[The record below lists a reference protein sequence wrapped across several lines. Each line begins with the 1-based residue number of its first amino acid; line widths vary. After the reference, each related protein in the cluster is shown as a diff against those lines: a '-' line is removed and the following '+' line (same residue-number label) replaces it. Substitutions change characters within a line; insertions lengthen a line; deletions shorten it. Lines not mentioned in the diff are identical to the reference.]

1 MSIKGK
7 WFLTASL
14 VCLSQGAQAQDQ
26 AEQAFTDEVVQCAAY
41 YQIASEAIAS
51 MNAPQMQAVGER
63 LKISATDA
71 ATLASQYRS
80 VEQVDRDIVVQK
92 QQQIAKLGGSTNLGG
107 LMGQYKE
114 LCKTVVYEPQKRLD
128 YWSMVTM

>member
-1 MSIKGK
+1 MNKTWI
-7 WFLTASL
+7 LAASL
-14 VCLSQGAQAQDQ
+14 VCLSQGVNAQD
-26 AEQAFTDEVVQCAAY
+26 AAVKAFADEVIQCAAY
-41 YQIASEAIAS
+41 YQIASEAIGG

-71 ATLASQYRS
+71 VSLAGQYRN
-80 VEQVDRDIVVQK
+80 VEQVEKDVAVKK
-92 QQQIAKLGGSTNLGG
+92 QQQIAELGGTTNLGG
-107 LMGQYKE
+107 LMNKYKE

>member
-1 MSIKGK
+1 MSIKAK
-7 WFLTASL
+7 WLLTASL
-14 VCLSQGAQAQDQ
+14 VCLSQAVCAQDL
-26 AEQAFTDEVVQCAAY
+26 AEKAFADEVVQCAAY
-41 YQIASEAIAS
+41 YQIASEAIGA

-71 ATLASQYRS
+71 ATLAAKYRS
-80 VEQVDRDIVVQK
+80 AEQVAKDIIAEK
-92 QQQIAKLGGSTNLGG
+92 QQQIAKLGGSSNLGG